1 MNDLIIN
8 VWLIIGLTLL
18 ILENLIPGVYVMWFA
33 FGALITSLFTDIL
46 TEISQ
51 QIFLFVV
58 VSFISLYTYIKFTE
72 NKKSEEKKEVEIETN
87 DYLINQYGETI
98 SNRRVKVGDTEW
110 LIANQS
116 YSFNKGEKVIVKKV
130 LGSSLF
136 IERVVE
142 KE

>member
-33 FGALITSLFTDIL
+33 FGALVTSLFTDIL

-58 VSFISLYTYIKFTE
+58 VSFVSLYTYIKFME
-72 NKKSEEKKEVEIETN
+72 NKKPKEKKESEIETN
-87 DYLINQYGETI
+87 DYLINQYGETV

-110 LIANQS
+110 IIANQS
-116 YSFNKGEKVIVKKV
+116 YNFKKGEKVIVKKV

>member
-18 ILENLIPGVYVMWFA
+18 ILENLIPGVYIMWFA
-33 FGALITSLFTDIL
+33 FGALVTSLFTDIL

-72 NKKSEEKKEVEIETN
+72 NKKPEEKKEVEIETN

-110 LIANQS
+110 IIANQS
-116 YSFNKGEKVIVKKV
+116 YSFKKGEKIIVKKV

>member
-8 VWLIIGLTLL
+8 VWLVVGLTLL
-18 ILENLIPGVYVMWFA
+18 ILESLIPGVYIMWFA
-33 FGALITSLFTDIL
+33 FGALVTSLFTDIL

-72 NKKSEEKKEVEIETN
+72 NKKPEEKKEVEIETN

-110 LIANQS
+110 IIANQS
-116 YSFNKGEKVIVKKV
+116 YSFNKGEKVIAKKV

-136 IERVVE
+136 IERIVE
-142 KE
+142 

>member
-1 MNDLIIN
+1 MNNLIVN
-8 VWLIIGLTLL
+8 VWLVVGLTLL
-18 ILENLIPGVYVMWFA
+18 ILESLIPGVYIMWFA

-116 YSFNKGEKVIVKKV
+116 YSFKKGEKVIVKKV

-142 KE
+142 

>member
-8 VWLIIGLTLL
+8 VWLVVGLTLL
-18 ILENLIPGVYVMWFA
+18 ILESLIPGVYIMWFA
-33 FGALITSLFTDIL
+33 FGALVTSLFTDIL

-72 NKKSEEKKEVEIETN
+72 NKKPEEKKEVEIETN

-98 SNRRVKVGDTEW
+98 SNRRGIV
-110 LIANQS
+110 LIRA
-116 YSFNKGEKVIVKKV
+116 KK
-130 LGSSLF
+130 
-136 IERVVE
+136 
-142 KE
+142 

>member
-33 FGALITSLFTDIL
+33 FGALVTSLFTDIL

-58 VSFISLYTYIKFTE
+58 ISFVSLYTYVKFTE
-72 NKKSEEKKEVEIETN
+72 NKKPEEKKEVEIETN

-110 LIANQS
+110 IIANQS

-136 IERVVE
+136 IERIVE
-142 KE
+142 

>member
-18 ILENLIPGVYVMWFA
+18 ILESLIPGVYIMWFA
-33 FGALITSLFTDIL
+33 FGALVTSLFTDIL

-72 NKKSEEKKEVEIETN
+72 NKKPEEKKEVEIETN

-110 LIANQS
+110 IIANQS
-116 YSFNKGEKVIVKKV
+116 YNFKKGEKVIVKKV

-136 IERVVE
+136 IERIVE
-142 KE
+142 

>member
-8 VWLIIGLTLL
+8 VWLVVGLTLL
-18 ILENLIPGVYVMWFA
+18 ILEALMPGVYIMWFA
-33 FGALITSLFTDIL
+33 FGALTTSLFTDIL

-72 NKKSEEKKEVEIETN
+72 NKKTEEKKESEIETN
-87 DYLINQYGETI
+87 DYLINQYGETV
-98 SNRRVKVGDTEW
+98 SDRRVKVGDTEW
-110 LIANQS
+110 IIANQS
-116 YSFNKGEKVIVKKV
+116 YSFKKGEKVIVKKV

-142 KE
+142 

>member
-8 VWLIIGLTLL
+8 VWLVVGLTLL
-18 ILENLIPGVYVMWFA
+18 ILESLIPGVYIMWFA
-33 FGALITSLFTDIL
+33 FGALVTSLFTDIL

-72 NKKSEEKKEVEIETN
+72 KKEVEIETN

-110 LIANQS
+110 IIANQS

-136 IERVVE
+136 IERIVE
-142 KE
+142 

>member
-8 VWLIIGLTLL
+8 VWLIIGLSLL
-18 ILENLIPGVYVMWFA
+18 ILENLIPGVYIMWFA
-33 FGALITSLFTDIL
+33 FGALVTSLFTDIL

-72 NKKSEEKKEVEIETN
+72 NKKPDQNKEAEIETN
-87 DYLINQYGETI
+87 DYLINQYGETV

-110 LIANQS
+110 IIANQS
-116 YSFNKGEKVIVKKV
+116 YNFKKGEKVIVKKV

>member
-87 DYLINQYGETI
+87 DYLINQYGETV
-98 SNRRVKVGDTEW
+98 SDRRVKVGDTEW
-110 LIANQS
+110 MIANQS
-116 YSFNKGEKVIVKKV
+116 YSFKKGEKVIVKKV

>member
-8 VWLIIGLTLL
+8 VWLVVGLTLL
-18 ILENLIPGVYVMWFA
+18 ILESLIPGVYIMWFA
-33 FGALITSLFTDIL
+33 FGALVTSLFTDIL

-72 NKKSEEKKEVEIETN
+72 NKKPEEKKEVEIETN

-110 LIANQS
+110 IIANQS

-136 IERVVE
+136 IERVIE

>member
-18 ILENLIPGVYVMWFA
+18 ILENLITGVYVMWFA
-33 FGALITSLFTDIL
+33 FGALVTSLFTDIL

-58 VSFISLYTYIKFTE
+58 VSFVSLYTYIKFIE
-72 NKKSEEKKEVEIETN
+72 NKKPKEKKESEIETN
-87 DYLINQYGETI
+87 DYLINQYGETV

-110 LIANQS
+110 IIANQS
-116 YSFNKGEKVIVKKV
+116 YSFKKGEKVIVKKV

-136 IERVVE
+136 IERIVE

>member
-18 ILENLIPGVYVMWFA
+18 ILETLIPGVYIMWFA
-33 FGALITSLFTDIL
+33 FGALVTSLFTDIL

-72 NKKSEEKKEVEIETN
+72 NKKPEEKKEVEIETN

-110 LIANQS
+110 IIANQS
-116 YSFNKGEKVIVKKV
+116 YSFKKGEKVIVKKV

>member
-18 ILENLIPGVYVMWFA
+18 ILENLIPGVYITWFA
-33 FGALITSLFTDIL
+33 FGALVTSLFTDIL

-51 QIFLFVV
+51 QIFLFVL
-58 VSFISLYTYIKFTE
+58 VSFVSLYTYIKFTE
-72 NKKSEEKKEVEIETN
+72 DKKTEKKKETEIETN

-98 SNRRVKVGDTEW
+98 SDRRVKVGDTEW
-110 LIANQS
+110 IIANQS
-116 YSFNKGEKVIVKKV
+116 NSFKKGEKIIVKKV

>member
-18 ILENLIPGVYVMWFA
+18 ILENLIPGVYIMWFA
-33 FGALITSLFTDIL
+33 FGALVTSLFTDIL

-51 QIFLFVV
+51 QIFLFVL
-58 VSFISLYTYIKFTE
+58 VSFVSLYTYIKFTE
-72 NKKSEEKKEVEIETN
+72 NKKPDQNKEAEIETN
-87 DYLINQYGETI
+87 DYLINQYGETV
-98 SNRRVKVGDTEW
+98 SNRRVKIGDTEW
-110 LIANQS
+110 IIANQS
-116 YSFNKGEKVIVKKV
+116 YNFKKGEKVIVKKV

>member
-33 FGALITSLFTDIL
+33 FGALVTSLFTDIL

-58 VSFISLYTYIKFTE
+58 VSFVSLYTYIKFIE
-72 NKKSEEKKEVEIETN
+72 NKKPKEKKESEIETN
-87 DYLINQYGETI
+87 DYLINQYGETV

-110 LIANQS
+110 IIANQS
-116 YSFNKGEKVIVKKV
+116 YSFKKGEKVIVKKV

-136 IERVVE
+136 IERIVE
-142 KE
+142 

>member
-33 FGALITSLFTDIL
+33 FGALVTSLFTDIL

-72 NKKSEEKKEVEIETN
+72 NKKPEEKKEVEIETN

-110 LIANQS
+110 IIANQS

-136 IERVVE
+136 IERIVE
-142 KE
+142 

>member
-8 VWLIIGLTLL
+8 IWLVAGLTLL
-18 ILENLIPGVYVMWFA
+18 ILESLIPGVYIMWFA
-33 FGALITSLFTDIL
+33 FGALVTSLFTDIL

-72 NKKSEEKKEVEIETN
+72 NKKPEEKKEVEIETN

-110 LIANQS
+110 IIANQS

-136 IERVVE
+136 IERIVE
-142 KE
+142 

>member
-8 VWLIIGLTLL
+8 VWLIIGLILL
-18 ILENLIPGVYVMWFA
+18 ILENLIPGVYIMWFA
-33 FGALITSLFTDIL
+33 FGALVTSLFTDIL

-72 NKKSEEKKEVEIETN
+72 NKKPDQNKEAEIETN
-87 DYLINQYGETI
+87 DYLINQYGETV

-110 LIANQS
+110 IIANQS
-116 YSFNKGEKVIVKKV
+116 YNFKKGEKVIVKKV

>member
-33 FGALITSLFTDIL
+33 FGALVTSLFTDIL

-72 NKKSEEKKEVEIETN
+72 NKKPEEKKETEIETN
-87 DYLINQYGETI
+87 DYLINQYGETV

-116 YSFNKGEKVIVKKV
+116 YGFKKGEKVIVKKV

-136 IERVVE
+136 IARVVE
-142 KE
+142 

>member
-18 ILENLIPGVYVMWFA
+18 ILENLIPGVYIMWFA
-33 FGALITSLFTDIL
+33 FGALTTSLFTDIL

-58 VSFISLYTYIKFTE
+58 VSFVSLYTYIKFTE
-72 NKKSEEKKEVEIETN
+72 NKKPEEKKEVEIETN
-87 DYLINQYGETI
+87 DYLINQYGETV
-98 SNRRVKVGDTEW
+98 SDKRVKVGDTEW
-110 LIANQS
+110 MIANQS
-116 YSFNKGEKVIVKKV
+116 YSFKKGEKVIIKKV

>member
-8 VWLIIGLTLL
+8 VWLVVGLTLL
-18 ILENLIPGVYVMWFA
+18 ILESLIPGVYIMWFA

-87 DYLINQYGETI
+87 DYLINQYGETV
-98 SNRRVKVGDTEW
+98 SDRRVKVGDTEW
-110 LIANQS
+110 MIANQS
-116 YSFNKGEKVIVKKV
+116 YSFKKGERVIVKKV

>member
-8 VWLIIGLTLL
+8 VWLVVGLTLL
-18 ILENLIPGVYVMWFA
+18 ILESLIPGVYIMWFA

>member
-33 FGALITSLFTDIL
+33 FGALVTSLFTDIL

-58 VSFISLYTYIKFTE
+58 VSFVSLYTYIKFIE
-72 NKKSEEKKEVEIETN
+72 NKKPDQNKEAEIETN
-87 DYLINQYGETI
+87 DYLINQYGETV

-110 LIANQS
+110 IIANQS
-116 YSFNKGEKVIVKKV
+116 YNFKKGEKVIVKKV

>member
-18 ILENLIPGVYVMWFA
+18 ILENLIPGVYIMWFA
-33 FGALITSLFTDIL
+33 FGALVTSLFTDIL

-72 NKKSEEKKEVEIETN
+72 NKKPEEKKEVEIETN

-110 LIANQS
+110 IIANQS

-136 IERVVE
+136 IERIVE
-142 KE
+142 

>member
-33 FGALITSLFTDIL
+33 FGALVTSLFTDIL

-58 VSFISLYTYIKFTE
+58 VSFVSLYTYIKFIE
-72 NKKSEEKKEVEIETN
+72 NKKPKEKKESEIETN
-87 DYLINQYGETI
+87 DYLINQYGETV
-98 SNRRVKVGDTEW
+98 SDRRVKVGDTEW
-110 LIANQS
+110 MIANQS
-116 YSFNKGEKVIVKKV
+116 YSFKKGEKIIVKKV

-142 KE
+142 

>member
-8 VWLIIGLTLL
+8 VWLVIGLTLL
-18 ILENLIPGVYVMWFA
+18 ILETLIPGVYIMWFA

-46 TEISQ
+46 TQISQ

-58 VSFISLYTYIKFTE
+58 ISFVSLYTYVKFTE
-72 NKKSEEKKEVEIETN
+72 NKKPEKKKETEIETN
-87 DYLINQYGETI
+87 DYLINQYGETV
-98 SNRRVKVGDTEW
+98 SDRRVKVGDTEW
-110 LIANQS
+110 IIANQS
-116 YSFNKGEKVIVKKV
+116 YSFKKGERVIVKKV

>member
-33 FGALITSLFTDIL
+33 FGALVTSLFTDIL

-58 VSFISLYTYIKFTE
+58 VSFVSLYTYIKFIE
-72 NKKSEEKKEVEIETN
+72 NKKPKEKKESEIETN
-87 DYLINQYGETI
+87 DYLINQYGETV

-116 YSFNKGEKVIVKKV
+116 YGFKKGEKVIVKKV

>member
-8 VWLIIGLTLL
+8 VWLIIGLSLL
-18 ILENLIPGVYVMWFA
+18 ILENLIPGVYIIWFA
-33 FGALITSLFTDIL
+33 FGALVTSLFTDIL

-72 NKKSEEKKEVEIETN
+72 NKKPDQNKEAEIETN
-87 DYLINQYGETI
+87 DYLINQYGETV

-110 LIANQS
+110 IIANQS
-116 YSFNKGEKVIVKKV
+116 YNFKKGEKVIVKKV

>member
-8 VWLIIGLTLL
+8 VWLIIGLSLL
-18 ILENLIPGVYVMWFA
+18 ILENLIPGVYIMWFA

-72 NKKSEEKKEVEIETN
+72 NKKPEEKKEVEIETN

-110 LIANQS
+110 IIANQS

>member
-8 VWLIIGLTLL
+8 VWLIIGLSLL
-18 ILENLIPGVYVMWFA
+18 ILENLIPGVYIIWFA
-33 FGALITSLFTDIL
+33 FGALVTSLFTDIL

-51 QIFLFVV
+51 QIFLFIV

-72 NKKSEEKKEVEIETN
+72 NKKPDQNKEAEIETN
-87 DYLINQYGETI
+87 DYLINQYGETV

-110 LIANQS
+110 IIANQS
-116 YSFNKGEKVIVKKV
+116 YNFKKGEKVIVKKV

>member
-8 VWLIIGLTLL
+8 VWLVVGLTLL
-18 ILENLIPGVYVMWFA
+18 ILESLIPRVYIMWFA
-33 FGALITSLFTDIL
+33 FGVLITSLFTDIL

>member
-8 VWLIIGLTLL
+8 IWLVAGLTLL
-18 ILENLIPGVYVMWFA
+18 ILESLIPGVYIMWFA

-72 NKKSEEKKEVEIETN
+72 SKNPEKKKETEIETN
-87 DYLINQYGETI
+87 DYLINQYGETV
-98 SNRRVKVGDTEW
+98 SDRRVKVGDTEW
-110 LIANQS
+110 MIANQS
-116 YSFNKGEKVIVKKV
+116 YSFKKGEKIIVKKV

-142 KE
+142 

>member
-18 ILENLIPGVYVMWFA
+18 ILENLIPSVYVMWFA
-33 FGALITSLFTDIL
+33 FGALVTSLFTDIL

-58 VSFISLYTYIKFTE
+58 VSFVSLYTYIKFTE
-72 NKKSEEKKEVEIETN
+72 NKKPEEKKETEIETN
-87 DYLINQYGETI
+87 DYLINQCGETV
-98 SNRRVKVGDTEW
+98 SDRRVKVGDTEW
-110 LIANQS
+110 IIANQS
-116 YSFNKGEKVIVKKV
+116 YSFKKGEKVIVKKV

>member
-33 FGALITSLFTDIL
+33 FGALVTSLFTDIL

-72 NKKSEEKKEVEIETN
+72 NKKPEEKKEVEIETN

-110 LIANQS
+110 IIANQS
-116 YSFNKGEKVIVKKV
+116 YSFKKGEKIIVKKV